1 MSEQNL
7 TWKEIETEHLIQDE
21 WLDFRKSTYRMPDG
35 SVWSPFYTY
44 SRKDYVVIVATDEE
58 GRYICV
64 RQFRQGLR
72 EVTTEFPAGGVEPS
86 EGSDHTLETAIRELR
101 EETGYESDDWT
112 FLMKI
117 PANATISDNY
127 AYLYQAKGCR
137 PVTDQSLD
145 ATEFVEITT
154 LTPGELEAL
163 IAQGG
168 FQQAMHLLALK
179 LAKN

>member
-1 MSEQNL
+1 MAMCCPQAPERNGNMSEQNL

-72 EVTTEFPAGGVEPS
+72 EVTTEFPAGG
-86 EGSDHTLETAIRELR
+86 LEREDGM
-101 EETGYESDDWT
+101 EYSAGG
-112 FLMKI
+112 K
-117 PANATISDNY
+117 A
-127 AYLYQAKGCR
+127 
-137 PVTDQSLD
+137 
-145 ATEFVEITT
+145 
-154 LTPGELEAL
+154 PGT
-163 IAQGG
+163 
-168 FQQAMHLLALK
+168 HP
-179 LAKN
+179 